1 MQTLRSVNPIVAS
14 ALVAHALA
22 WVASLFLA
30 FGPVYSESSNGESTT
45 STLIEVTGLYGVAVL
60 LVPIALTGVMLWVVR
75 RGATNLALLWGVAL
89 GLVVLCVLAA
99 ASIGMLYVPAAL
111 ALVIAAA
118 IGSVK

>member
-1 MQTLRSVNPIVAS
+1 MAVWRRVAS
-14 ALVAHALA
+14 ER
-22 WVASLFLA
+22 F
-30 FGPVYSESSNGESTT
+30 
-45 STLIEVTGLYGVAVL
+45 
-60 LVPIALTGVMLWVVR
+60 
-75 RGATNLALLWGVAL
+75 LWGIAL

>member
-1 MQTLRSVNPIVAS
+1 MQMLRSVNAKLALAS
-14 ALVAHALA
+14 AAHALT
-22 WVASLFLA
+22 WIPGLFLA
-30 FGPVYSESSNGESTT
+30 FGPAYTGSDGFEPHTR
-45 STLIEVTGLYGVAVL
+45 TLIEVSGLYGVFVIF
-60 LVPIALTGVMLWVVR
+60 VPILLTGVVLWAVWR
-75 RGATNLALLWGVAL
+75 RVASERFLWGIAL